1 MTPTPASQNV
11 SLVRTI
17 ASASR
22 KLEKDMDLSP
32 LQAIDRLHKLRD
44 EYKDQWM
51 GPSPWLVLEDCYTL
65 PAQMPV
71 SKMLGEIE
79 RHGQPIGIVGMGFL
93 KENHQVVV
101 LQRLF
106 RKDAESRKTVEVST
120 QAAKSVLWD
129 AMKRIDLLT
138 KGKDKK

>member
-1 MTPTPASQNV
+1 
-11 SLVRTI
+11 
-17 ASASR
+17 
-22 KLEKDMDLSP
+22 MDLSP

-51 GPSPWLVLEDCYTL
+51 GPSPWLVLEDCFTL
-65 PAQMPV
+65 PIQMPV
-71 SKMLGEIE
+71 PKMLKEME
-79 RHGQPIGIVGMGFL
+79 LHGQPIGIVGMGFL

-120 QAAKSVLWD
+120 QAAKNILLD
-129 AMKRIDLLT
+129 TMKRMDLLP
-138 KGKDKK
+138 KVKDKK